1 MCIIQISYSYGIS
14 LAHNGNLINCEELRE
29 NLLCNLRCIN
39 TTSVFDLKMINVQDS
54 ELMLNIFA
62 EQLEKRID
70 RVLSSSIL
78 FIIIVMCC

>member
-1 MCIIQISYSYGIS
+1 
-14 LAHNGNLINCEELRE
+14 
-29 NLLCNLRCIN
+29 
-39 TTSVFDLKMINVQDS
+39 
-54 ELMLNIFA
+54 MLNIFA